1 MSKTVDE
8 RVVEMRFDN
17 KQFEQNV
24 QTSLSTLDK
33 LKQKLNLTGAA
44 KGLEDVNSAARKCD
58 MNPLSNAVET
68 VRVKFSAMEVMA
80 ITALQNITNSAL
92 AAGKNIIS
100 ALTIDPIKS
109 GFQEYETQINAVQTI
124 LANTSSKG
132 TTLEQVNKALD
143 ELNHYADMTIY
154 NFTEMTRNI
163 GTFTAAGVDLDTSVA
178 AIKGIA
184 NLAAVSGSTSQQAS
198 TAMYQLSQALAAGTV
213 KLQDWNSVVNAG
225 MGGQVF
231 QDSLKETARVHGI
244 AIDQMIENE
253 GSFRETLSKGWLTS
267 DILTE
272 TLSKF
277 TGDLNEKQLKTMG
290 YTEEQI
296 KSIIKMGQTANDAAT
311 KVKTFTQLF
320 DTLKEAAQSGWTQ
333 SWEIIVGDFEK
344 AKERLTELSDIF
356 SGIIGRS
363 ADSRNAVLEGAFS
376 SKWDVLVNKL
386 NTAGIE
392 TETFQNK
399 VKELAK
405 SHNVDLDAMIEKE
418 GSFEK
423 ALKKAFN
430 DGTLNKS
437 ILKDAL
443 KSLVGDLTGA
453 TKSTE
458 EMAGQ
463 MEKYGEIVDKVIRG
477 DFGSG
482 EARIKALTEAGYD
495 YATVQNLVNEKLG
508 SSVRHMSSL
517 TEEQLKN
524 ADSLASLSDE
534 QLKNKG
540 YTEEQITALRDLQ
553 REANTAGSS
562 IDELINDFE
571 KPSGAE
577 LVWGSVLNVIHS
589 VVDSLSAVKKAWN
602 DTFHHGMTEDDIIK
616 ERSEKLYNLIKA
628 INTFTEKLE
637 ITDDKADKITRTF
650 KGLFAILDI
659 IMTVTG
665 GGLRLAFKGLSVILN
680 AFDMDIL
687 DLTAKV
693 GDLISGFRDFIL
705 NNDRVTRGVKAAASG
720 IKTACTEIK
729 KWIDAFMALP
739 VVQKNIARFE
749 TAFSN
754 TFSEFGKYFRGGIDR
769 INDFI
774 ERVKA
779 LDHVTLD
786 DLNDIFRDFK
796 DNVIDYFL
804 DVDGKFDDI
813 RKAIGEFKDD
823 VKKHFASVGE
833 DLDGLKEKIFN
844 FAKSIKQKFSDH
856 IGIGEIL
863 TIGLG
868 GGLILFIKKIGD
880 ALETLAGP
888 FDDLAGIVSG
898 FEKMLKSASK
908 AINAFAM
915 KTKSQALMNVAISI
929 GILAASIVA
938 LTLVDQTKLWSAVGA
953 LGVLSAGLLGVSAAM
968 GIIGKIGGGKGST
981 SMLGI
986 AASLLILIHTLKSM
1000 EGLDQDKVWQNVAV
1014 LGVMASGLAIVAGL
1028 LGKFAPKLSKGS
1040 VALLVISGSLKIMVS
1055 ALKDLDSLQLNN
1067 LDRSIKILLGAMGG
1081 LVALAV
1087 ICKNIKL
1094 GSAVTILATVVALKI
1109 FVGVFDDI
1117 ANLDTAKMKTNMEAF
1132 VGIFGTFAVLM
1143 ISSKFAGVN
1152 AAKAG
1157 VGILAMSA
1165 ALLLITA
1172 TLKILGKMEA
1182 GDLRKAT
1189 GAVAQLLVLFAGVVA
1204 VSQFAGTNAVKAG
1217 AMLLLMSG
1225 ALLILSGAMVIISH
1239 IKPDGL
1245 NQALK
1250 AIALLEILFAGLI
1263 AVSYLAKDCKSTLT
1277 LISVTIGILAVALG
1291 TLSMINPENLFAAS
1305 LSLSMVMAMFGA
1317 LVASTSLAKKANG
1330 TLVVLTGV
1338 VIALGGV
1345 LYLLSGLPVESVM
1358 GVSAA
1363 LSLLLLSLSASMLII
1378 SKAGNV
1384 APGAYVTLGVMTL
1397 VVAGLA
1403 GIIGVLAYMN
1413 VGSVLEIAS
1422 GLSVLLLSLSASC
1435 LILSAVGATGPA
1447 AFIGVG
1453 ALLTLITAVG
1463 GLMIGI
1469 GALAK
1474 HYPGMEEFLNKG
1486 LSLLEKVG
1494 YGLGSFFGNIIGGF
1508 LAGAT
1513 SGLPEIGTNLSS
1525 FMENAS
1531 PFFEG
1536 VKNLDEAAMSG
1547 VKALAETILI
1557 LTAADILRGIASWIT
1572 GGSSMS
1578 DFAEQLVPFGEAM
1591 RDFSIAIGDMKSE
1604 VVEQAATA
1612 GKALAEM
1619 AATLPNSG
1627 GVLGFFAG
1635 ENDMKAFGEQ
1645 LVPFGEAMMEFS
1657 LAVTGLNADTVTNA
1671 ATAGKA
1677 MAEMASTIPNSGG
1690 VVGFFAGEN
1699 DMGEFGKQL
1708 VPFGKAMKSYSEAVD
1723 GLKTEVVVNSA
1734 TAGKALTEL
1743 ASTVPNTGG
1752 LVGFF
1757 AGENDIGEFGKQLVP
1772 FGKAMKSYSEAVE
1785 GMSVDAVTNSATA
1798 GKSLVELA
1806 NTLPNT
1812 GGVVSWFTGDN
1823 DIGAFGES
1831 LVIFGENFSKY
1842 SDYMKNVDAGIVT
1855 STTNAATSIVELQKS
1870 LPKEGGWFSDD
1881 KTLADFGKD
1890 MSSFGSYFS
1899 SYYSYISSIDTGL
1912 LSSVITQT
1920 NRLVDMANGMAGL
1933 DTSGMTSFGSAL
1945 TKLGEAGI
1953 TGFINAFNN
1962 ANSKVTAAASNM
1974 LTTFVNAANA
1984 KKGTLTTTFTAL
1996 VQAVLTAINAKQRE
2010 FQTAGSTLMVKFI
2023 AGVKTQDNSARSTF
2037 TNIISGCL
2045 TAIKNKYSEFQSVGT
2060 QTMVKFIAGV
2070 RAKDTD
2076 ARNTFTN
2083 IISGCLTAIKNKY
2096 SEFQSA
2102 GEQCMVKFIAGVKSK
2117 DTDAKNAFTSSL
2129 GGAISGVKDYYS
2141 QFYDAGSYLV
2151 DGFAKGISENTYKAE
2166 AKARAMAAAAARA
2179 AEEEL
2184 DEHSPSKVG
2193 YRIGDFFGVAFVN
2206 AIGDYTEKAYKAG
2219 SGMAKAARTGLSNAI
2234 SKVKDFIDSD
2244 IDTQP
2249 TIRPVLDLSNVEAG
2263 TSRLN
2268 AMFSRTQALSISTGM
2283 NRQET
2288 ADVQNGE
2295 NSPNAGNTFT
2305 FTQNNYSP
2313 KALSRVEIYRQ
2324 TKNQFSAMERMV
2336 KA

>member
-616 ERSEKLYNLIKA
+616 ERSEKLYNMIKA

-779 LDHVTLD
+779 LDHITLD

-1435 LILSAVGATGPA
+1435 LILSAVGATGSA

-1798 GKSLVELA
+1798 GKSLAELA

-1831 LVIFGENFSKY
+1831 LVPFGENFSKY
-1842 SDYMKNVDAGIVT
+1842 SRFMEDVDAGIVT
-1855 STTNAATSIVELQKS
+1855 ATTNAAASIVELQKS

-1881 KTLADFGKD
+1881 MTLASFGSD
-1890 MSSFGSYFS
+1890 MASFGSYFS
-1899 SYYSYISSIDTGL
+1899 SYYGYISGIDTGL

-1920 NRLVDMANGMAGL
+1920 NRLVDMATGMAGL

-1996 VQAVLTAINAKQRE
+1996 VQAVLTAINAKQRD

-2295 NSPNAGNTFT
+2295 TSPNAGNTFT

>member
-1 MSKTVDE
+1 MSKTIDE
-8 RVVEMRFDN
+8 RVVSMRFDN

-44 KGLEDVNSAARKCD
+44 KGLEEVNSAARKCD

-100 ALTIDPIKS
+100 ALTIDPVKS

-244 AIDQMIENE
+244 AIDQMIEDE

-333 SWEIIVGDFEK
+333 SWEIIIGDFEK

-589 VVDSLSAVKKAWN
+589 VVDSLGAVKKAWN

-659 IMTVTG
+659 VMTVTG

-680 AFDMDIL
+680 AFDMDVL

-720 IKTACTEIK
+720 IKTACTEVK

-739 VVQKNIARFE
+739 VVQKNITRFE

-779 LDHVTLD
+779 LDHITLD
-786 DLNDIFRDFK
+786 DLNNIFRDFK

-813 RKAIGEFKDD
+813 KKAIREFKDD

-868 GGLILFIKKIGD
+868 GSLILFVKKIGD

-888 FDDLAGIVSG
+888 FDDLSGILSG
-898 FEKMLKSASK
+898 FDKLLKSASK

-915 KTKSQALMNVAISI
+915 KTKSQALMNVAISV

-1014 LGVMASGLAIVAGL
+1014 LGVMASGLAVMAGL

-1055 ALKDLDSLQLNN
+1055 AFKDLDSLQLNN
-1067 LDRSIKILLGAMGG
+1067 LDQSIKILLGAMGG

-1117 ANLDTAKMKTNMEAF
+1117 ANLDTTKMKTNMEAF

-1143 ISSKFAGVN
+1143 ISSKFAGAN

-1204 VSQFAGTNAVKAG
+1204 VSKFAGANAVKAG

-1345 LYLLSGLPVESVM
+1345 LYLLSGLPVDSVM

-1413 VGSVLEIAS
+1413 VGSVLEIAE

-1508 LAGAT
+1508 VAGAT

-1557 LTAADILRGIASWIT
+1557 LTAADILQGIASWIT

-1699 DMGEFGKQL
+1699 D
-1708 VPFGKAMKSYSEAVD
+1708 
-1723 GLKTEVVVNSA
+1723 
-1734 TAGKALTEL
+1734 
-1743 ASTVPNTGG
+1743 
-1752 LVGFF
+1752 
-1757 AGENDIGEFGKQLVP
+1757 IGEFGKQLVP

-1831 LVIFGENFSKY
+1831 LVLFGENFSKY

-1855 STTNAATSIVELQKS
+1855 ATTNAATSIVELQKS

-1881 KTLADFGKD
+1881 MTLASFGSD
-1890 MSSFGSYFS
+1890 MASFGSYFS
-1899 SYYSYISSIDTGL
+1899 SYYGYISSIDTGL

-1933 DTSGMTSFGSAL
+1933 DTSGMTSFSSAL

-1953 TGFINAFNN
+1953 TGFIDAFNN

-1984 KKGTLTTTFTAL
+1984 KKTTLTTTFTAL
-1996 VQAVLTAINAKQRE
+1996 VQAVLTAINAKQRD

-2070 RAKDTD
+2070 RAKDVD
-2076 ARNTFTN
+2076 ARNTFIN

-2102 GEQCMVKFIAGVKSK
+2102 GEQCMVKFIAGVRSK
-2117 DTDAKNAFTSSL
+2117 DADAKSAFTSGL
-2129 GGAISGVKDYYS
+2129 GGAISGIRDYYG

-2219 SGMAKAARTGLSNAI
+2219 SGMAKAARTGLGNAI

-2244 IDTQP
+2244 IDAQP

-2263 TSRLN
+2263 TNRLN
-2268 AMFSRTQALSISTGM
+2268 AMFSRTQALSISRGM
-2283 NRQET
+2283 NQQET

-2295 NSPNAGNTFT
+2295 TSPNSGSTFT

>member
-1 MSKTVDE
+1 MSKTIDE
-8 RVVEMRFDN
+8 RVVSMRFDN

-44 KGLEDVNSAARKCD
+44 KGLEEVNSAARKCD

-100 ALTIDPIKS
+100 ALTIDPVKS

-244 AIDQMIENE
+244 AIDQMIEDE

-333 SWEIIVGDFEK
+333 SWEIIIGDFEK

-589 VVDSLSAVKKAWN
+589 VVDSLGAVKKAWN

-659 IMTVTG
+659 VMTVTG

-680 AFDMDIL
+680 AFDMDVL

-720 IKTACTEIK
+720 IKTACTEVK

-739 VVQKNIARFE
+739 VVQKNITRFE

-779 LDHVTLD
+779 LDHITLD
-786 DLNDIFRDFK
+786 DLNNIFRDFK

-813 RKAIGEFKDD
+813 KKAIREFKDD

-868 GGLILFIKKIGD
+868 GSLILFVKKIGD

-888 FDDLAGIVSG
+888 FDDLSGILSG
-898 FEKMLKSASK
+898 FDKLLKSASK

-915 KTKSQALMNVAISI
+915 KTKSQALMNVAISV

-1014 LGVMASGLAIVAGL
+1014 LGVMASGLAVMAGL

-1055 ALKDLDSLQLNN
+1055 AFKDLDSLQLNN
-1067 LDRSIKILLGAMGG
+1067 LDQSIKILLGAMGG

-1117 ANLDTAKMKTNMEAF
+1117 ANLDTTKMKTNMEAF

-1143 ISSKFAGVN
+1143 ISSKFAGAN

-1204 VSQFAGTNAVKAG
+1204 VSKFAGANAVKAG

-1345 LYLLSGLPVESVM
+1345 LYLLSGLPVDSVM

-1413 VGSVLEIAS
+1413 VGSVLEIAE

-1508 LAGAT
+1508 VAGAT

-1557 LTAADILRGIASWIT
+1557 LTAADILQGIASWIT

-1699 DMGEFGKQL
+1699 DIGE
-1708 VPFGKAMKSYSEAVD
+1708 FGKAMKSYSEAVD

-1831 LVIFGENFSKY
+1831 LVLFGENFSKY

-1855 STTNAATSIVELQKS
+1855 ATTNAATSIVELQKS

-1881 KTLADFGKD
+1881 MTLASFGSD
-1890 MSSFGSYFS
+1890 MASFGSYFS
-1899 SYYSYISSIDTGL
+1899 SYYGYISSIDTGL

-1933 DTSGMTSFGSAL
+1933 DTSGMTSFSSAL

-1953 TGFINAFNN
+1953 TGFIDAFNN

-1984 KKGTLTTTFTAL
+1984 KKTTLTTTFTAL
-1996 VQAVLTAINAKQRE
+1996 VQAVLTAINAKQRD

-2070 RAKDTD
+2070 RAKDVD
-2076 ARNTFTN
+2076 ARNTFIN

-2102 GEQCMVKFIAGVKSK
+2102 GEQCMVKFIAGVRSK
-2117 DTDAKNAFTSSL
+2117 DADAKSAFTSGL
-2129 GGAISGVKDYYS
+2129 GGAISGIRDYYG

-2219 SGMAKAARTGLSNAI
+2219 SGMAKAARTGLGNAI

-2268 AMFSRTQALSISTGM
+2268 AMFSRTQAMSISTGM
-2283 NRQET
+2283 NRQDT

-2295 NSPNAGNTFT
+2295 NSPNEGSTFN
-2305 FTQNNYSP
+2305 FNQYNYSP

>member
-1 MSKTVDE
+1 MSKTIDE
-8 RVVEMRFDN
+8 RVVSMRFDN

-44 KGLEDVNSAARKCD
+44 KGLEEVNSAARKCD

-100 ALTIDPIKS
+100 ALTIDPVKS

-244 AIDQMIENE
+244 AIDQMIEDE

-333 SWEIIVGDFEK
+333 SWEIIIGDFEK

-589 VVDSLSAVKKAWN
+589 VVDSLGAVKKAWN

-659 IMTVTG
+659 VMTVTG

-680 AFDMDIL
+680 AFDMDVL

-720 IKTACTEIK
+720 IKTACTEVK

-739 VVQKNIARFE
+739 VVQKNITRFE

-779 LDHVTLD
+779 LDHITLD
-786 DLNDIFRDFK
+786 DLNNIFRDFK

-813 RKAIGEFKDD
+813 KKAIREFKDD

-868 GGLILFIKKIGD
+868 GSLILFVKKIGD

-888 FDDLAGIVSG
+888 FDDLSGILSG
-898 FEKMLKSASK
+898 FDKLLKSASK

-915 KTKSQALMNVAISI
+915 KTKSQALMNVAISV

-1014 LGVMASGLAIVAGL
+1014 LGVMASGLAVMAGL

-1055 ALKDLDSLQLNN
+1055 AFKDLDSLQLNN
-1067 LDRSIKILLGAMGG
+1067 LDQSIKILLGAMGG

-1117 ANLDTAKMKTNMEAF
+1117 ANLDTTKMKTNMEAF

-1143 ISSKFAGVN
+1143 ISSKFAGAN

-1204 VSQFAGTNAVKAG
+1204 VSKFAGANAVKAG

-1345 LYLLSGLPVESVM
+1345 LYLLSGLPVDSVM

-1413 VGSVLEIAS
+1413 VGSVLEIAE

-1508 LAGAT
+1508 VAGAT

-1557 LTAADILRGIASWIT
+1557 LTAADILQGIASWIT

-1619 AATLPNSG
+1619 AATFPNSG

-1645 LVPFGEAMMEFS
+1645 LVPFG
-1657 LAVTGLNADTVTNA
+1657 
-1671 ATAGKA
+1671 
-1677 MAEMASTIPNSGG
+1677 
-1690 VVGFFAGEN
+1690 
-1699 DMGEFGKQL
+1699 
-1708 VPFGKAMKSYSEAVD
+1708 KAMKSYSEAVD
-1723 GLKTEVVVNSA
+1723 GIKTEVVVNSV
-1734 TAGKALTEL
+1734 TAGKALVEL
-1743 ASTVPNTGG
+1743 AKTVPNSGG
-1752 LVGFF
+1752 VLGFF

-1772 FGKAMKSYSEAVE
+1772 FGKAMKSYSEAVD

-1831 LVIFGENFSKY
+1831 LVLFGENFSKY

-1899 SYYSYISSIDTGL
+1899 SYYGYISGIDTGL

-1920 NRLVDMANGMAGL
+1920 NRLVDMATGMAGL

-1984 KKGTLTTTFTAL
+1984 KKTTLTTTFTTL
-1996 VQAVLTAINAKQRE
+1996 VQAVLTAINAKQRD

-2060 QTMVKFIAGV
+2060 QTMVRFIAGV

-2102 GEQCMVKFIAGVKSK
+2102 GEQCMVKFIAGVRSK
-2117 DTDAKNAFTSSL
+2117 DADAKNAFTSSL
-2129 GGAISGVKDYYS
+2129 GGAISGVKDYYG

-2179 AEEEL
+2179 AEKEL

-2268 AMFSRTQALSISTGM
+2268 AMFSRTRALSISTGM

>member
-1 MSKTVDE
+1 MSKTIDE
-8 RVVEMRFDN
+8 RVVSMRFDN

-44 KGLEDVNSAARKCD
+44 KGLEEVNSAARKCD

-100 ALTIDPIKS
+100 ALTIDPVKS

-244 AIDQMIENE
+244 AIDQMIEDE

-333 SWEIIVGDFEK
+333 SWEIIIGDFEK

-589 VVDSLSAVKKAWN
+589 VVDSLGAVKKAWN

-659 IMTVTG
+659 VMTVTG

-680 AFDMDIL
+680 AFDMDVL

-720 IKTACTEIK
+720 IKTACTEVK

-739 VVQKNIARFE
+739 VVQKNITRFE

-779 LDHVTLD
+779 LDHITLD
-786 DLNDIFRDFK
+786 DLNNIFRDFK

-813 RKAIGEFKDD
+813 KKAIREFKDD

-868 GGLILFIKKIGD
+868 GSLILFVKKIGD

-888 FDDLAGIVSG
+888 FDDLSGILSG
-898 FEKMLKSASK
+898 FDKLLKSASK

-915 KTKSQALMNVAISI
+915 KTKSQALMNVAISV

-1014 LGVMASGLAIVAGL
+1014 LGVMASGLAVMAGL

-1055 ALKDLDSLQLNN
+1055 AFKDLDSLQLNN
-1067 LDRSIKILLGAMGG
+1067 LDQSIKILLGAMGG

-1117 ANLDTAKMKTNMEAF
+1117 ANLDTTKMKTNMEAF

-1143 ISSKFAGVN
+1143 ISSKFAGAN

-1204 VSQFAGTNAVKAG
+1204 VSKFAGANAVKAG

-1345 LYLLSGLPVESVM
+1345 LYLLSGLPVDSVM

-1413 VGSVLEIAS
+1413 VGSVLEIAE

-1508 LAGAT
+1508 VAGAT

-1557 LTAADILRGIASWIT
+1557 LTAADILQGIASWIT

-1699 DMGEFGKQL
+1699 DIG
-1708 VPFGKAMKSYSEAVD
+1708 AV
-1723 GLKTEVVVNSA
+1723 
-1734 TAGKALTEL
+1734 
-1743 ASTVPNTGG
+1743 
-1752 LVGFF
+1752 
-1757 AGENDIGEFGKQLVP
+1757 GKQLVP

-1831 LVIFGENFSKY
+1831 LVLFGENFSKY

-1855 STTNAATSIVELQKS
+1855 ATTNAATSIVELQKS

-1881 KTLADFGKD
+1881 MTLASFGSD
-1890 MSSFGSYFS
+1890 MASFGSYFS
-1899 SYYSYISSIDTGL
+1899 SYYGYISSIDTGL

-1933 DTSGMTSFGSAL
+1933 DTSGMTSFSSAL

-1953 TGFINAFNN
+1953 TGFIDAFNN

-1984 KKGTLTTTFTAL
+1984 KKTTLTTTFTAL
-1996 VQAVLTAINAKQRE
+1996 VQAVLTAINAKQRD

-2070 RAKDTD
+2070 RAKDVD
-2076 ARNTFTN
+2076 ARNTFIN

-2102 GEQCMVKFIAGVKSK
+2102 GEQCMVKFIAGVRSK
-2117 DTDAKNAFTSSL
+2117 DADAKSAFTSGL
-2129 GGAISGVKDYYS
+2129 GGAISGIRDYYG

-2219 SGMAKAARTGLSNAI
+2219 SGMAKAARTGLGNAI

-2268 AMFSRTQALSISTGM
+2268 AMFSRTQAMSISTGM
-2283 NRQET
+2283 NRQDT

-2295 NSPNAGNTFT
+2295 NSPNEGSTFN
-2305 FTQNNYSP
+2305 FNQYNYSP

>member
-1 MSKTVDE
+1 M
-8 RVVEMRFDN
+8 
-17 KQFEQNV
+17 
-24 QTSLSTLDK
+24 
-33 LKQKLNLTGAA
+33 
-44 KGLEDVNSAARKCD
+44 
-58 MNPLSNAVET
+58 
-68 VRVKFSAMEVMA
+68 
-80 ITALQNITNSAL
+80 
-92 AAGKNIIS
+92 
-100 ALTIDPIKS
+100 
-109 GFQEYETQINAVQTI
+109 
-124 LANTSSKG
+124 
-132 TTLEQVNKALD
+132 
-143 ELNHYADMTIY
+143 
-154 NFTEMTRNI
+154 
-163 GTFTAAGVDLDTSVA
+163 
-178 AIKGIA
+178 
-184 NLAAVSGSTSQQAS
+184 
-198 TAMYQLSQALAAGTV
+198 
-213 KLQDWNSVVNAG
+213 
-225 MGGQVF
+225 
-231 QDSLKETARVHGI
+231 
-244 AIDQMIENE
+244 
-253 GSFRETLSKGWLTS
+253 
-267 DILTE
+267 
-272 TLSKF
+272 
-277 TGDLNEKQLKTMG
+277 
-290 YTEEQI
+290 
-296 KSIIKMGQTANDAAT
+296 
-311 KVKTFTQLF
+311 
-320 DTLKEAAQSGWTQ
+320 
-333 SWEIIVGDFEK
+333 
-344 AKERLTELSDIF
+344 
-356 SGIIGRS
+356 
-363 ADSRNAVLEGAFS
+363 
-376 SKWDVLVNKL
+376 
-386 NTAGIE
+386 
-392 TETFQNK
+392 
-399 VKELAK
+399 
-405 SHNVDLDAMIEKE
+405 
-418 GSFEK
+418 
-423 ALKKAFN
+423 
-430 DGTLNKS
+430 
-437 ILKDAL
+437 
-443 KSLVGDLTGA
+443 
-453 TKSTE
+453 
-458 EMAGQ
+458 
-463 MEKYGEIVDKVIRG
+463 
-477 DFGSG
+477 
-482 EARIKALTEAGYD
+482 
-495 YATVQNLVNEKLG
+495 
-508 SSVRHMSSL
+508 
-517 TEEQLKN
+517 
-524 ADSLASLSDE
+524 
-534 QLKNKG
+534 
-540 YTEEQITALRDLQ
+540 
-553 REANTAGSS
+553 
-562 IDELINDFE
+562 
-571 KPSGAE
+571 
-577 LVWGSVLNVIHS
+577 
-589 VVDSLSAVKKAWN
+589 
-602 DTFHHGMTEDDIIK
+602 
-616 ERSEKLYNLIKA
+616 
-628 INTFTEKLE
+628 
-637 ITDDKADKITRTF
+637 
-650 KGLFAILDI
+650 
-659 IMTVTG
+659 
-665 GGLRLAFKGLSVILN
+665 
-680 AFDMDIL
+680 
-687 DLTAKV
+687 
-693 GDLISGFRDFIL
+693 
-705 NNDRVTRGVKAAASG
+705 
-720 IKTACTEIK
+720 
-729 KWIDAFMALP
+729 
-739 VVQKNIARFE
+739 
-749 TAFSN
+749 
-754 TFSEFGKYFRGGIDR
+754 
-769 INDFI
+769 
-774 ERVKA
+774 
-779 LDHVTLD
+779 
-786 DLNDIFRDFK
+786 
-796 DNVIDYFL
+796 
-804 DVDGKFDDI
+804 
-813 RKAIGEFKDD
+813 
-823 VKKHFASVGE
+823 
-833 DLDGLKEKIFN
+833 
-844 FAKSIKQKFSDH
+844 
-856 IGIGEIL
+856 
-863 TIGLG
+863 
-868 GGLILFIKKIGD
+868 
-880 ALETLAGP
+880 
-888 FDDLAGIVSG
+888 
-898 FEKMLKSASK
+898 
-908 AINAFAM
+908 
-915 KTKSQALMNVAISI
+915 
-929 GILAASIVA
+929 
-938 LTLVDQTKLWSAVGA
+938 
-953 LGVLSAGLLGVSAAM
+953 
-968 GIIGKIGGGKGST
+968 
-981 SMLGI
+981 
-986 AASLLILIHTLKSM
+986 
-1000 EGLDQDKVWQNVAV
+1000 
-1014 LGVMASGLAIVAGL
+1014 
-1028 LGKFAPKLSKGS
+1028 
-1040 VALLVISGSLKIMVS
+1040 
-1055 ALKDLDSLQLNN
+1055 
-1067 LDRSIKILLGAMGG
+1067 
-1081 LVALAV
+1081 
-1087 ICKNIKL
+1087 
-1094 GSAVTILATVVALKI
+1094 
-1109 FVGVFDDI
+1109 
-1117 ANLDTAKMKTNMEAF
+1117 
-1132 VGIFGTFAVLM
+1132 
-1143 ISSKFAGVN
+1143 
-1152 AAKAG
+1152 
-1157 VGILAMSA
+1157 
-1165 ALLLITA
+1165 
-1172 TLKILGKMEA
+1172 
-1182 GDLRKAT
+1182 
-1189 GAVAQLLVLFAGVVA
+1189 
-1204 VSQFAGTNAVKAG
+1204 
-1217 AMLLLMSG
+1217 
-1225 ALLILSGAMVIISH
+1225 ILSGAMVIISH

-1823 DIGAFGES
+1823 DIGEFGNS
-1831 LVIFGENFSKY
+1831 LVSFGANFAKY
-1842 SDYMKNVDAGIVT
+1842 SDFMRTVDAGIVT
-1855 STTNAATSIVELQKS
+1855 ATTNAATSIVELQKS

-1881 KTLADFGKD
+1881 MTLASFGSD
-1890 MSSFGSYFS
+1890 MASFGSYFS
-1899 SYYSYISSIDTGL
+1899 SYYGYISSIDTGL

-1933 DTSGMTSFGSAL
+1933 DTSGMTSFSSAL

-1953 TGFINAFNN
+1953 TGFIDAFNN

-1984 KKGTLTTTFTAL
+1984 KKTTLTTTFTAL
-1996 VQAVLTAINAKQRE
+1996 VQAVLTAINAKQRD

-2070 RAKDTD
+2070 RAKDVD
-2076 ARNTFTN
+2076 ARNTFIN

-2102 GEQCMVKFIAGVKSK
+2102 GEQCMVKFIAGVRSK
-2117 DTDAKNAFTSSL
+2117 DADAKSAFTSGL
-2129 GGAISGVKDYYS
+2129 GGAISGIRDYYG

-2219 SGMAKAARTGLSNAI
+2219 SGMAKAARTGLGNAI

-2244 IDTQP
+2244 IDAQP

-2263 TSRLN
+2263 TNRLN
-2268 AMFSRTQALSISTGM
+2268 AMFSRTQALSISRGM
-2283 NRQET
+2283 NQQET

-2295 NSPNAGNTFT
+2295 TSPNSGSTFT

>member
-1 MSKTVDE
+1 MSKTIDE
-8 RVVEMRFDN
+8 RVVSMRFDN

-44 KGLEDVNSAARKCD
+44 KGLEEVNSAARKCD

-100 ALTIDPIKS
+100 ALTIDPVKS

-244 AIDQMIENE
+244 AIDQMIEDE

-333 SWEIIVGDFEK
+333 SWEIIIGDFEK

-589 VVDSLSAVKKAWN
+589 VVDSLGAVKKAWN

-659 IMTVTG
+659 VMTVTG

-680 AFDMDIL
+680 AFDMDVL

-720 IKTACTEIK
+720 IKTACTEVK

-739 VVQKNIARFE
+739 VVQKNITRFE

-779 LDHVTLD
+779 LDHITLD
-786 DLNDIFRDFK
+786 DLNNIFRDFK

-813 RKAIGEFKDD
+813 KKAIREFKDD

-868 GGLILFIKKIGD
+868 GSLILFVKKIGD

-888 FDDLAGIVSG
+888 FDDLSGILSG
-898 FEKMLKSASK
+898 FDKLLKSASK

-915 KTKSQALMNVAISI
+915 KTKSQALMNVAISV

-1014 LGVMASGLAIVAGL
+1014 LGVMASGLAVMAGL

-1055 ALKDLDSLQLNN
+1055 AFKDLDSLQLNN
-1067 LDRSIKILLGAMGG
+1067 LDQSIKILLGAMGG

-1117 ANLDTAKMKTNMEAF
+1117 ANLDTTKMKTNMEAF

-1143 ISSKFAGVN
+1143 ISSKFAGAN

-1204 VSQFAGTNAVKAG
+1204 VSKFAGANAVKAG

-1345 LYLLSGLPVESVM
+1345 LYLLSGLPVDSVM

-1413 VGSVLEIAS
+1413 VGSVLEIAE

-1508 LAGAT
+1508 VAGAT

-1557 LTAADILRGIASWIT
+1557 LTAADILQGIASWIT

-1699 DMGEFGKQL
+1699 D
-1708 VPFGKAMKSYSEAVD
+1708 
-1723 GLKTEVVVNSA
+1723 
-1734 TAGKALTEL
+1734 
-1743 ASTVPNTGG
+1743 
-1752 LVGFF
+1752 
-1757 AGENDIGEFGKQLVP
+1757 IGEFGKQLVP
-1772 FGKAMKSYSEAVE
+1772 FGKAMKSYSEDVE

-1831 LVIFGENFSKY
+1831 LVLFGENFSKY

-1855 STTNAATSIVELQKS
+1855 ATTNAATSIVELQKS

-1881 KTLADFGKD
+1881 MTLASFGSD
-1890 MSSFGSYFS
+1890 MASFGSYFS
-1899 SYYSYISSIDTGL
+1899 SYYGYISSIDTGL

-1933 DTSGMTSFGSAL
+1933 DTSGMTSFSSAL

-1953 TGFINAFNN
+1953 TGFIDAFNN

-1984 KKGTLTTTFTAL
+1984 KKTTLTTTFTAL
-1996 VQAVLTAINAKQRE
+1996 VQAVLTAINAKQRD

-2070 RAKDTD
+2070 RAKDVD
-2076 ARNTFTN
+2076 ARNTFIN

-2102 GEQCMVKFIAGVKSK
+2102 GEQCMVKFIAGVRSK
-2117 DTDAKNAFTSSL
+2117 DADAKSAFTSGL
-2129 GGAISGVKDYYS
+2129 GGAISGIRDYYG

-2219 SGMAKAARTGLSNAI
+2219 SGMAKAARTGLGNAI

-2268 AMFSRTQALSISTGM
+2268 AMFSRTQAMSISTGM
-2283 NRQET
+2283 NRQDT

-2295 NSPNAGNTFT
+2295 NSPNEGSTFN
-2305 FTQNNYSP
+2305 FNQYNYSP

>member
-1 MSKTVDE
+1 MSKTIDE
-8 RVVEMRFDN
+8 RVVSMRFDN

-44 KGLEDVNSAARKCD
+44 KGLEEVNSAARKCD

-100 ALTIDPIKS
+100 ALTIDPVKS

-244 AIDQMIENE
+244 AIDQMIEDE

-333 SWEIIVGDFEK
+333 SWEIIIGDFEK

-589 VVDSLSAVKKAWN
+589 VVDSLGAVKKAWN

-628 INTFTEKLE
+628 INTFTKKLE

-659 IMTVTG
+659 VMTVTG

-680 AFDMDIL
+680 AFDMDVL

-720 IKTACTEIK
+720 IKTACTEVK

-739 VVQKNIARFE
+739 VVQKNITRFE

-779 LDHVTLD
+779 LDHITLD
-786 DLNDIFRDFK
+786 DLNNIFRDFK

-813 RKAIGEFKDD
+813 KKAIREFKDD

-868 GGLILFIKKIGD
+868 GSLILFVKKIGD

-888 FDDLAGIVSG
+888 FDDLSGILSG
-898 FEKMLKSASK
+898 FDKLLKSASK

-915 KTKSQALMNVAISI
+915 KTKSQALMNVAISV

-1014 LGVMASGLAIVAGL
+1014 LGVMASGLAVMAGL

-1055 ALKDLDSLQLNN
+1055 AFKDLDSLQLNN
-1067 LDRSIKILLGAMGG
+1067 LDQSIKILLGAMGG

-1117 ANLDTAKMKTNMEAF
+1117 ANLDTTKMKTNMEAF

-1143 ISSKFAGVN
+1143 ISSKFAGAN

-1204 VSQFAGTNAVKAG
+1204 VSKFAGANAVKAG

-1345 LYLLSGLPVESVM
+1345 LYLLSGLPVDSVM

-1413 VGSVLEIAS
+1413 VGSVLEIAE

-1508 LAGAT
+1508 VAGAT

-1557 LTAADILRGIASWIT
+1557 LTAADILQGIASWIT

-1699 DMGEFGKQL
+1699 D
-1708 VPFGKAMKSYSEAVD
+1708 
-1723 GLKTEVVVNSA
+1723 
-1734 TAGKALTEL
+1734 
-1743 ASTVPNTGG
+1743 
-1752 LVGFF
+1752 
-1757 AGENDIGEFGKQLVP
+1757 IGEFGKQLVP
-1772 FGKAMKSYSEAVE
+1772 FGKAMKSYSDAIS
-1785 GMSVDAVTNSATA
+1785 GIDVDAITNSATA

-1823 DIGAFGES
+1823 DIGEFGNS
-1831 LVIFGENFSKY
+1831 LVSFGANFAKY
-1842 SDYMKNVDAGIVT
+1842 SDFMRTVDAGIVT
-1855 STTNAATSIVELQKS
+1855 ATTNAATSIVELQKS

-1881 KTLADFGKD
+1881 MTLASFGSD
-1890 MSSFGSYFS
+1890 MASFGSYFS
-1899 SYYSYISSIDTGL
+1899 SYYGYISSIDTGL

-1933 DTSGMTSFGSAL
+1933 DTSGMTSFSSAL

-1953 TGFINAFNN
+1953 TGFIDAFNN

-1984 KKGTLTTTFTAL
+1984 KKTTLTTTFTAL
-1996 VQAVLTAINAKQRE
+1996 VQAVLTAINAKQRD

-2070 RAKDTD
+2070 RAKDVD
-2076 ARNTFTN
+2076 ARNTFIN

-2102 GEQCMVKFIAGVKSK
+2102 GEQCMVKFIAGVRSK
-2117 DTDAKNAFTSSL
+2117 DADAKSAFTSGL
-2129 GGAISGVKDYYS
+2129 GGAISGIRDYYG

-2219 SGMAKAARTGLSNAI
+2219 SGMAKAARTGLGNAI

-2244 IDTQP
+2244 IDAQP

-2263 TSRLN
+2263 TNRLN
-2268 AMFSRTQALSISTGM
+2268 AMFSRTQALSISRGM
-2283 NRQET
+2283 NQQKT

-2295 NSPNAGNTFT
+2295 TSPNSGSTFT

>member
-1 MSKTVDE
+1 
-8 RVVEMRFDN
+8 
-17 KQFEQNV
+17 
-24 QTSLSTLDK
+24 
-33 LKQKLNLTGAA
+33 
-44 KGLEDVNSAARKCD
+44 
-58 MNPLSNAVET
+58 
-68 VRVKFSAMEVMA
+68 
-80 ITALQNITNSAL
+80 
-92 AAGKNIIS
+92 
-100 ALTIDPIKS
+100 
-109 GFQEYETQINAVQTI
+109 
-124 LANTSSKG
+124 
-132 TTLEQVNKALD
+132 
-143 ELNHYADMTIY
+143 
-154 NFTEMTRNI
+154 
-163 GTFTAAGVDLDTSVA
+163 
-178 AIKGIA
+178 
-184 NLAAVSGSTSQQAS
+184 
-198 TAMYQLSQALAAGTV
+198 
-213 KLQDWNSVVNAG
+213 
-225 MGGQVF
+225 
-231 QDSLKETARVHGI
+231 
-244 AIDQMIENE
+244 
-253 GSFRETLSKGWLTS
+253 
-267 DILTE
+267 
-272 TLSKF
+272 
-277 TGDLNEKQLKTMG
+277 
-290 YTEEQI
+290 
-296 KSIIKMGQTANDAAT
+296 
-311 KVKTFTQLF
+311 
-320 DTLKEAAQSGWTQ
+320 
-333 SWEIIVGDFEK
+333 
-344 AKERLTELSDIF
+344 
-356 SGIIGRS
+356 
-363 ADSRNAVLEGAFS
+363 
-376 SKWDVLVNKL
+376 
-386 NTAGIE
+386 
-392 TETFQNK
+392 
-399 VKELAK
+399 
-405 SHNVDLDAMIEKE
+405 
-418 GSFEK
+418 
-423 ALKKAFN
+423 
-430 DGTLNKS
+430 
-437 ILKDAL
+437 
-443 KSLVGDLTGA
+443 
-453 TKSTE
+453 
-458 EMAGQ
+458 
-463 MEKYGEIVDKVIRG
+463 
-477 DFGSG
+477 
-482 EARIKALTEAGYD
+482 
-495 YATVQNLVNEKLG
+495 
-508 SSVRHMSSL
+508 
-517 TEEQLKN
+517 
-524 ADSLASLSDE
+524 
-534 QLKNKG
+534 
-540 YTEEQITALRDLQ
+540 
-553 REANTAGSS
+553 
-562 IDELINDFE
+562 
-571 KPSGAE
+571 
-577 LVWGSVLNVIHS
+577 
-589 VVDSLSAVKKAWN
+589 
-602 DTFHHGMTEDDIIK
+602 
-616 ERSEKLYNLIKA
+616 
-628 INTFTEKLE
+628 
-637 ITDDKADKITRTF
+637 
-650 KGLFAILDI
+650 
-659 IMTVTG
+659 
-665 GGLRLAFKGLSVILN
+665 
-680 AFDMDIL
+680 
-687 DLTAKV
+687 
-693 GDLISGFRDFIL
+693 
-705 NNDRVTRGVKAAASG
+705 
-720 IKTACTEIK
+720 
-729 KWIDAFMALP
+729 
-739 VVQKNIARFE
+739 
-749 TAFSN
+749 
-754 TFSEFGKYFRGGIDR
+754 
-769 INDFI
+769 
-774 ERVKA
+774 
-779 LDHVTLD
+779 
-786 DLNDIFRDFK
+786 
-796 DNVIDYFL
+796 
-804 DVDGKFDDI
+804 
-813 RKAIGEFKDD
+813 
-823 VKKHFASVGE
+823 
-833 DLDGLKEKIFN
+833 
-844 FAKSIKQKFSDH
+844 
-856 IGIGEIL
+856 
-863 TIGLG
+863 
-868 GGLILFIKKIGD
+868 
-880 ALETLAGP
+880 
-888 FDDLAGIVSG
+888 
-898 FEKMLKSASK
+898 
-908 AINAFAM
+908 
-915 KTKSQALMNVAISI
+915 MNVAISI

-1842 SDYMKNVDAGIVT
+1842 SDYMKNVDAGIVDR
-1855 STTNAATSIVELQKS
+1855 KS
-1870 LPKEGGWFSDD
+1870 
-1881 KTLADFGKD
+1881 
-1890 MSSFGSYFS
+1890 
-1899 SYYSYISSIDTGL
+1899 
-1912 LSSVITQT
+1912 V
-1920 NRLVDMANGMAGL
+1920 V
-1933 DTSGMTSFGSAL
+1933 
-1945 TKLGEAGI
+1945 
-1953 TGFINAFNN
+1953 
-1962 ANSKVTAAASNM
+1962 
-1974 LTTFVNAANA
+1974 
-1984 KKGTLTTTFTAL
+1984 
-1996 VQAVLTAINAKQRE
+1996 
-2010 FQTAGSTLMVKFI
+2010 
-2023 AGVKTQDNSARSTF
+2023 
-2037 TNIISGCL
+2037 
-2045 TAIKNKYSEFQSVGT
+2045 
-2060 QTMVKFIAGV
+2060 
-2070 RAKDTD
+2070 
-2076 ARNTFTN
+2076 
-2083 IISGCLTAIKNKY
+2083 
-2096 SEFQSA
+2096 
-2102 GEQCMVKFIAGVKSK
+2102 
-2117 DTDAKNAFTSSL
+2117 
-2129 GGAISGVKDYYS
+2129 
-2141 QFYDAGSYLV
+2141 
-2151 DGFAKGISENTYKAE
+2151 
-2166 AKARAMAAAAARA
+2166 
-2179 AEEEL
+2179 
-2184 DEHSPSKVG
+2184 
-2193 YRIGDFFGVAFVN
+2193 
-2206 AIGDYTEKAYKAG
+2206 
-2219 SGMAKAARTGLSNAI
+2219 
-2234 SKVKDFIDSD
+2234 
-2244 IDTQP
+2244 
-2249 TIRPVLDLSNVEAG
+2249 
-2263 TSRLN
+2263 
-2268 AMFSRTQALSISTGM
+2268 
-2283 NRQET
+2283 
-2288 ADVQNGE
+2288 
-2295 NSPNAGNTFT
+2295 
-2305 FTQNNYSP
+2305 
-2313 KALSRVEIYRQ
+2313 
-2324 TKNQFSAMERMV
+2324 
-2336 KA
+2336 

>member
-1 MSKTVDE
+1 MSKTIDE
-8 RVVEMRFDN
+8 RVVSMRFDN

-44 KGLEDVNSAARKCD
+44 KGLEEVNSAARKCD

-100 ALTIDPIKS
+100 ALTIDPVKS

-244 AIDQMIENE
+244 AIDQMIEDE

-333 SWEIIVGDFEK
+333 SWEIIIGDFEK

-589 VVDSLSAVKKAWN
+589 VVDSLGAVKKAWN

-659 IMTVTG
+659 VMTVTG

-680 AFDMDIL
+680 AFDMDVL

-720 IKTACTEIK
+720 IKTACTEVK

-739 VVQKNIARFE
+739 VVQKNITRFE

-779 LDHVTLD
+779 LDHITLD
-786 DLNDIFRDFK
+786 DLNNIFRDFK

-813 RKAIGEFKDD
+813 KKAIREFKDD

-868 GGLILFIKKIGD
+868 GSLILFVKKIGD

-888 FDDLAGIVSG
+888 FDDLSGILSG
-898 FEKMLKSASK
+898 FDKLLKSASK

-915 KTKSQALMNVAISI
+915 KTKSQALMNVAISV

-1014 LGVMASGLAIVAGL
+1014 LGVMASGLAVMAGL

-1055 ALKDLDSLQLNN
+1055 AFKDLDSLQLNN
-1067 LDRSIKILLGAMGG
+1067 LDQSIKILLGAMGG

-1117 ANLDTAKMKTNMEAF
+1117 ANLDTTKMKTNMEAF

-1143 ISSKFAGVN
+1143 ISSKFAGAN

-1204 VSQFAGTNAVKAG
+1204 VSKFAGANAVKAG

-1345 LYLLSGLPVESVM
+1345 LYLLSGLPVDSVM

-1413 VGSVLEIAS
+1413 VGSVLEIAE

-1508 LAGAT
+1508 VAGAT

-1557 LTAADILRGIASWIT
+1557 LTAADILQGIASWIT

-1699 DMGEFGKQL
+1699 D
-1708 VPFGKAMKSYSEAVD
+1708 
-1723 GLKTEVVVNSA
+1723 
-1734 TAGKALTEL
+1734 
-1743 ASTVPNTGG
+1743 
-1752 LVGFF
+1752 
-1757 AGENDIGEFGKQLVP
+1757 IGEFGKQLVP
-1772 FGKAMKSYSEAVE
+1772 FGKAMKSYSDAIS
-1785 GMSVDAVTNSATA
+1785 GIDVDAITNSATA

-1823 DIGAFGES
+1823 DIGEFGNS
-1831 LVIFGENFSKY
+1831 LVSFGANFAKY
-1842 SDYMKNVDAGIVT
+1842 SDFMRTVDAGIVT
-1855 STTNAATSIVELQKS
+1855 ATTNAATSIVELQKS

-1881 KTLADFGKD
+1881 MTLASFGSD
-1890 MSSFGSYFS
+1890 MASFGSYFS
-1899 SYYSYISSIDTGL
+1899 SYYGYISSIDTGL

-1933 DTSGMTSFGSAL
+1933 DTSGMTSFSSAL

-1953 TGFINAFNN
+1953 TGFIDAFNN

-1984 KKGTLTTTFTAL
+1984 KKTTLTTTFTAL
-1996 VQAVLTAINAKQRE
+1996 VQAVLTAINAKQRD

-2070 RAKDTD
+2070 RAKDVD
-2076 ARNTFTN
+2076 ARNTFIN

-2102 GEQCMVKFIAGVKSK
+2102 GEQCMVKFIAGVRSK
-2117 DTDAKNAFTSSL
+2117 DADAKSAFTSGL
-2129 GGAISGVKDYYS
+2129 GGAISGIRDYYG

-2219 SGMAKAARTGLSNAI
+2219 SGMAKAARTGLGNAI

-2244 IDTQP
+2244 IDAQP

-2263 TSRLN
+2263 TNRLN
-2268 AMFSRTQALSISTGM
+2268 AMFSRTQALSISRGM
-2283 NRQET
+2283 NQQET

-2295 NSPNAGNTFT
+2295 TSPNSGSTFT